1 MGPEG
6 FRPSALTPESHFVAS
21 AGGPVQHHRP
31 PWVGIWQREVR
42 PLPHAV
48 AGAQR
53 ASLRSPGLDVSRL
66 VSGRLLL
73 IGLLATLLA
82 VGGQLASPVT
92 VAQASEPLRAV
103 IIVGPTGSL
112 TSQNLNNG
120 EKMAQQAE
128 AMGMDV
134 RRVFHPRATW
144 ERVLANVQGANIVV
158 YMGHGNGWPSPYGPF
173 QEKTKNGFGLNP
185 YEGGSAANHKYYG
198 GNPIRAD
205 IKLAPNAVVFLVHLC
220 YSSGNSEP
228 GMAIPKEDVAR
239 QRVDNYAAA
248 FLAVGARAVFS
259 SSYFQKLNFINAL
272 HTTDKTMDE
281 MFMTPAGGQPNGF
294 IGWRNNR
301 FASER
306 MPGTSN
312 HLDPHS
318 SKGYVRALSGD
329 LSMTATEW
337 RAGAPPLVAVGE
349 DTTPPSAPQGLTG
362 ESRPYRRI
370 ALSWQPSSDDS
381 AGTIRYRILRDGSRI
396 ATVTTPEFVDR
407 PAAGWHRYKI
417 RAVDA
422 TGNRSTYS
430 TIIEVRA
437 IKGAF

>member
-1 MGPEG
+1 
-6 FRPSALTPESHFVAS
+6 V
-21 AGGPVQHHRP
+21 
-31 PWVGIWQREVR
+31 
-42 PLPHAV
+42 LPHAV
-48 AGAQR
+48 RGAQR
-53 ASLRSPGLDVSRL
+53 ASRSNFGRGIGRL
-66 VSGRLLL
+66 VPSRPLVLALLC
-73 IGLLATLLA
+73 GLLAL
-82 VGGQLASPVT
+82 GGQLAAPAD
-92 VAQASEPLRAV
+92 VAQASEPLKAV

-120 EKMAQQAE
+120 ERMAQQAE
-128 AMGMDV
+128 TMGMDV

-144 ERVLANVQGANIVV
+144 QRVLANIQGANIVV

-185 YEGGSAANHKYYG
+185 YEGGRAADHKYYG
-198 GNPIRAD
+198 GNPIRAN
-205 IKLAPNAVVFLVHLC
+205 IQLAPNAVVFLVHLC
-220 YSSGNSEP
+220 YSSGNAEP
-228 GMAIPKEDVAR
+228 GMAIPREDVAR

-281 MFMTPAGGQPNGF
+281 LFMTPAGGRPSGF
-294 IGWRNNR
+294 IGWRNKR

-306 MPGTSN
+306 MPASSN

-337 RAGAPPLVAVGE
+337 RGGAAPLAAAGAT
-349 DTTPPSAPQGLTG
+349 DTTPPSVPQGLAG

-370 ALSWQPSSDDS
+370 ALSWQPSTDDS
-381 AGTIRYRILRDGSRI
+381 AATIRYRVLRDGNRI

-422 TGNRSTYS
+422 AGNRSAYS
-430 TIIEVRA
+430 TVIEVRA
-437 IKGAF
+437 IKGSF